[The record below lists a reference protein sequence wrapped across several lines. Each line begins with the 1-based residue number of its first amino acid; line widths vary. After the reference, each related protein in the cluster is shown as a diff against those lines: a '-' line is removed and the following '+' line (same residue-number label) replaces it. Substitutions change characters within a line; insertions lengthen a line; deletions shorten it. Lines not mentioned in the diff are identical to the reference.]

1 MKTKGETFVMRKY
14 NNGHKGT
21 FKNRIKFMLVTCL
34 GTNGWND

>member
-21 FKNRIKFMLVTCL
+21 FKNRIIPKSVMWLDI
-34 GTNGWND
+34 GR

>member
-21 FKNRIKFMLVTCL
+21 FKNRIILKCVIRLNT
-34 GTNGWND
+34 GY